1 MQQCCFDRRVLVC
14 KTSVFL
20 FVRPCALETVQ
31 IDNAVSNFFDWLL
44 RVQFDA
50 NLSSRCSF
58 EKKDI
63 RSLPNFFNQ
72 KGIKS
77 FATLLAAA
85 IKLLLPCSLMPDVQK
100 NKQSHNNKNISLIF
114 ITPNMTGQCSFFLV
128 RIGDK
133 DTGRDWLPYSYLE
146 PHKCRAGL
154 ARLPFCANLVSST

>member
-1 MQQCCFDRRVLVC
+1 MYKCSSAVYQSCACLYI
-14 KTSVFL
+14 TSVCL

-31 IDNAVSNFFDWLL
+31 IDNAISNIFDWLL

-50 NLSSRCSF
+50 NLSSRSFF

-63 RSLPNFFNQ
+63 RSLPNFSNQ

-100 NKQSHNNKNISLIF
+100 NKKTYLWSLWVQIWQDSAVFSLSKLVTKILGGTGCHIPIWSLINVEQDSRGSHF
-114 ITPNMTGQCSFFLV
+114 API
-128 RIGDK
+128 
-133 DTGRDWLPYSYLE
+133 
-146 PHKCRAGL
+146 
-154 ARLPFCANLVSST
+154 

>member
-14 KTSVFL
+14 KTSVCL

-31 IDNAVSNFFDWLL
+31 IDNAVSNFFDRLL

-50 NLSSRCSF
+50 NLSSRSFF

-85 IKLLLPCSLMPDVQK
+85 IKLLLPCSLMPYVQK
-100 NKQSHNNKNISLIF
+100 NKQQKHIF
-114 ITPNMTGQCSFFLV
+114 DLYESKYDRTGQFFPFFLV

-133 DTGRDWLPYSYLE
+133 DSGRD
-146 PHKCRAGL
+146 
-154 ARLPFCANLVSST
+154 